1 MAYVNGNLALQPKRK
16 PEQRPQFRET
26 KKVVIKRKS
35 LPVQEKLLYMFTILV
50 CVIVAGVV
58 IFRYAQI
65 YQMEL
70 QIKQLTKQ
78 HEQLTE
84 QVAFLTS
91 EFEKARDPK
100 NIRDLA
106 EKYGYTYP
114 EDDSSLIKVNAAT
127 ETPVASSKE

>member
-91 EFEKARDPK
+91 EYEKARDPK

-106 EKYGYTYP
+106 GKYGYVPT
-114 EDDSSLIKVNAAT
+114 DDTPITVSPSV